1 MAVGS
6 MHVAAASLIGIEM
19 LAVMI
24 GYATV
29 WPVGVPFAIIA
40 IGIYAVVRLR
50 LRNNGEDG
58 AE

>member
-1 MAVGS
+1 MY
-6 MHVAAASLIGIEM
+6 VAAASLIGIEM

-40 IGIYAVVRLR
+40 IGIYAVVRRR
-50 LRNNGEDG
+50 LRTADEDG